1 MRAYYLEGDNIEWLI
16 GVCLILFVIGVV
28 GALAMFVIP
37 DKFNLRVCR
46 ANLFFF
52 SALMA
57 VVSLA
62 MLIVFTSES
71 FSMDE
76 LESGR
81 HWKNDC
87 QLLEVNIQ
95 TGSFTSPVNKLDC
108 AGIIINVPR
117 LQYDEYIHQWELY
130 KDKNK

>member
-1 MRAYYLEGDNIEWLI
+1 MRAFYLEGSNITWLN
-16 GVCLILFVIGVV
+16 VLCILFVIGVV

>member
-1 MRAYYLEGDNIEWLI
+1 MRAFYLEGSNITWLNGLCI
-16 GVCLILFVIGVV
+16 LLFVIGVV

-71 FSMDE
+71 FID
-76 LESGR
+76 G
-81 HWKNDC
+81 
-87 QLLEVNIQ
+87 
-95 TGSFTSPVNKLDC
+95 
-108 AGIIINVPR
+108 
-117 LQYDEYIHQWELY
+117 
-130 KDKNK
+130 

>member
-1 MRAYYLEGDNIEWLI
+1 MRAFYLEGSNITWLNVLCI
-16 GVCLILFVIGVV
+16 LLFVIGVV

-87 QLLEVNIQ
+87 QLLEVNIP

-108 AGIIINVPR
+108 AGIIINVSR

>member
-1 MRAYYLEGDNIEWLI
+1 MRAFYLEGSNITWLN
-16 GVCLILFVIGVV
+16 VLCILFFVIGVV

-37 DKFNLRVCR
+37 DKFNLRGCR

>member
-1 MRAYYLEGDNIEWLI
+1 MGSDKLFIVSGVLVSAIMLFSFILKNSQPDVESLI
-16 GVCLILFVIGVV
+16 
-28 GALAMFVIP
+28 
-37 DKFNLRVCR
+37 K
-46 ANLFFF
+46 
-52 SALMA
+52 
-57 VVSLA
+57 
-62 MLIVFTSES
+62 
-71 FSMDE
+71 
-76 LESGR
+76 SGR
-81 HWKNDC
+81 YWKNDC

>member
-1 MRAYYLEGDNIEWLI
+1 MRAFYLEGSNITWLNGLCI
-16 GVCLILFVIGVV
+16 LLFVIGVV

-81 HWKNDC
+81 HWENDC

>member
-1 MRAYYLEGDNIEWLI
+1 MRAFYLEGSNITWLNGLCI
-16 GVCLILFVIGVV
+16 LLFVIGVV

>member
-1 MRAYYLEGDNIEWLI
+1 IGPDPRNFNQRVSLGRNDLLI
-16 GVCLILFVIGVV
+16 RTF
-28 GALAMFVIP
+28 P
-37 DKFNLRVCR
+37 
-46 ANLFFF
+46 NLFFF